1 MEVFP
6 MNNKRRKK
14 LEIISI
20 EIEQLNNLIQDIY
33 DEEQECLDNMPDNLQ
48 GSDRYNKAE
57 ECCEH
62 LEECIDLLSE
72 VVDIIDEV
80 MS

>member
-1 MEVFP
+1 
-6 MNNKRRKK
+6 
-14 LEIISI
+14 
-20 EIEQLNNLIQDIY
+20 
-33 DEEQECLDNMPDNLQ
+33 MPDNLQ
-48 GSDRYNKAE
+48 GSDRYSKAE

-72 VVDIIDEV
+72 VVDVINEV